1 MKDNL
6 THSAKYRRAESV
18 LVLVYT
24 MQSDVLLLRRVNPPD
39 FWQSVTGALEESE
52 TAQSAATRELF
63 EETGMHA
70 GSQTSSQTRAQVKLT
85 DHQCSSVFEING
97 AWRERYH
104 PDQSHNREHLFSVQL
119 EKQSKVILNS
129 VEHAGY
135 VWLPASQAM
144 QQVSSATNRQAIE
157 DIALT
162 AQYRQS

>member
-1 MKDNL
+1 M
-6 THSAKYRRAESV
+6 
-18 LVLVYT
+18 LVYT

-70 GSQTSSQTRAQVKLT
+70 GSQTSSQTRTQVKLT
-85 DHQCSSVFEING
+85 DHHCSSVFEIRG
-97 AWRERYH
+97 AWCERYH
-104 PDQSHNREHLFSVQL
+104 PDQTHNREHLFSVQL

-129 VEHAGY
+129 DEHAGY

-144 QQVSSATNRQAIE
+144 QQASSATNRQAIE

-162 AQYRQS
+162 AQYRQF